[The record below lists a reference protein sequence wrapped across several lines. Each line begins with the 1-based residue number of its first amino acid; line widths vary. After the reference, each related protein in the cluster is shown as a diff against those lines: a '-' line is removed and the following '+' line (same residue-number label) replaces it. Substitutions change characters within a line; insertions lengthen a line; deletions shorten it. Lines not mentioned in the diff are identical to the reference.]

1 MDRQDNA
8 APVIIRKKK
17 LSNRDGGHHGGAWK
31 VAYADFVTAM
41 MAFFLIMWLLNATTE
56 SQRQGLADYFSP
68 SISVSK
74 VSGGGDGAF
83 GGDNP
88 LIDGDMPFSGVMA
101 PPESAPS
108 ETDEA
113 FASGAGSPPQDQ
125 AARLLAKLRASLADQ
140 VGGSALAEQALRHIV
155 ARVGD
160 EGVIVEIFDLPDEPL
175 FTGESDRATPMMRT
189 ITELL
194 AEVFLPVENGL
205 AIEGHTRAY
214 PVVLNRNP
222 VWALSMQ
229 RAQRTRSLLR
239 EAGLPEERTRRVTG
253 HADRR
258 PATPTPSMSRNNR
271 LEIILLREPP

>member
-17 LSNRDGGHHGGAWK
+17 VTKGDGGHHGGAWK

-68 SISVSK
+68 AVSVSQ

-88 LIDGDMPFSGVMA
+88 LIDGDMPFSGEMA
-101 PPESAPS
+101 PPGSAAP

-113 FASGAGSPPQDQ
+113 ITPGAGSPPKDEV
-125 AARLLAKLRASLADQ
+125 AGLLAKLRAAFADQ
-140 VGGSALAEQALRHIV
+140 EGGSALAEQALRHIV
-155 ARVGD
+155 TRVGD
-160 EGVIVEIFDLPDEPL
+160 EGVIVEIFDLPGEPL
-175 FTGESDRATPMMRT
+175 FTGEADRATPVMRA

-222 VWALSMQ
+222 VWDLSMQ

-239 EAGLPEERTRRVTG
+239 EAGLPGERTQRVTG

-258 PATPTPSMSRNNR
+258 PASPNPSMSRNNR